1 MIMETENQS
10 IEQAQE
16 LAGNNSDENMAPQDN
31 EGIVSDSDMGHIE
44 QKENKDPLQMNS
56 KLEGSDAGTGTIEKK
71 VEQMS
76 ADEGTADDA
85 EDGEILEDG
94 EIASDQDG
102 EINEEEEEEGE
113 DKSNS
118 NKSSP
123 TKQRSGG
130 HREDHKRRGHDKR
143 DRHSKR
149 RRTSKEEHKDK
160 QKKKRHKD
168 YDYDKSGEDYD
179 SSWSDTRREKNDR
192 KHDSPAHDSH
202 SEDKYSGKHDKDG
215 DKRRRGSGEN
225 RHHSG
230 RDRERGK
237 DRDKSSVDKDKT
249 RDRSRDRH
257 DRDRG
262 DKSNKKDRSGRDRD
276 RGKGRS
282 YGDGYDSPP
291 GLYDSPSDDEYDA
304 SRYADKKL
312 EFGMEGEY
320 MEMDMEQPM
329 PKGKRKQQQ
338 QQQQQQQKK
347 FDRRRQRNDRGE
359 DFEEDAPAKKKP
371 LLQTP
376 MEERPVCRFFKEGKC
391 QKGPDCPFNHDYQP
405 QKRLELCK
413 YHLQSYCRKE
423 GCVFM
428 HEDFPC
434 KYFHTGS
441 TCYQGDNCKFS
452 HQPLTEETD
461 MALQNLLKERE
472 DWEEDFGERKHKK
485 KGLLGDQPHM
495 SEQEIQ
501 KKLEDMKSIP
511 SIFDIETHKPG
522 ESPNKPPP
530 KMGQSPN
537 IRLQGGFPDQGM
549 HQQMGPGGPNMRFN
563 GPPNQGGPPRPPFM
577 GPPGPGMDGPPMNM
591 QGPPPMVSG
600 ANMGNGPGLMGPG
613 PAPMMSGPGM
623 SGPGM
628 QGPPLGPPMSQAAA
642 LVGAILRAAPM
653 LQQYRGPGQQ
663 GPKSMQGDPRFM
675 GPNVMGQGPNMMGPP
690 PNMSGSIMS
699 PGQDGMMGDNQQGMM
714 GMGQGQQV
722 MMNQGQGS
730 MMQDEDMN
738 QQQTNQNMNSQMN
751 MAGGSNIRDPRKLG
765 AQNDPRLK
773 REDQEITDVD
783 MRPVKSGESSNL
795 GDQDFRQDVDMRQED
810 SGSNQ
815 GDHTPQQNW
824 DEDNSEANNEDDME
838 IPSHLPPKQR
848 EMFMRIRQ
856 HQLKMQQQKTAEN
869 NQQLEKQQNTASS
882 MKMDDDKWYSSDE
895 DEDVKPP
902 NISNILTSLSQ
913 PKASESI
920 PANTASSSINVMQMI
935 NAIKSSNTAS
945 SAAPSRPN
953 DPRTQAAQSKA
964 FQREPAII
972 NSRDGDCPWRLLRVM
987 YVKQRI
993 PDNINMNDSKYKLDP
1008 RVQKMLKLQ
1017 ELESGKVIDHSKT
1030 VVPVKSELHKS
1041 SSEHKLPNLL
1051 DPRVFK
1057 EKQTGPTRPELTPFI
1072 DPRSGMKQESDQTF
1086 KPELPVQRP
1095 LDPRLKP
1102 GLEPPA
1108 KPLDPRVQ
1116 RMTSNPGMPA
1126 RAMDPRLARQDS
1138 NSPSA
1143 INPASRPFDPRLA
1156 RQNSHDS
1163 QPGSRGST
1171 PPIDPRMFNRQ
1182 PSSEPKITKLENLPS
1197 LPLDLGLG
1205 VSPTSDPRLGKVTE
1219 ADSVS
1224 SVHRQI
1230 SQPGTSA
1237 EKEAARD
1244 LPKPKLDYRNDPRF
1258 KRKRISDAS
1267 LSPDITGKRFSGQ
1280 RKSSTEYSSPLGGD
1294 TSQQSEESGY
1304 NSYNRPR
1311 PVQPQPVQSR
1321 PQTTNSS
1328 TSSETVPSASSDV
1341 SAHDILD
1348 SLQIM
1353 PPPGLDETQGS
1364 DKNLK
1369 DIFKTIDP
1377 TASPFC

>member
-1 MIMETENQS
+1 METETQP
-10 IEQAQE
+10 IENAHE
-16 LAGNNSDENMAPQDN
+16 LVNNDEEEGMAPQDS
-31 EGIVSDSDMGHIE
+31 EGAVSDGEMGHIE

-56 KLEGSDAGTGTIEKK
+56 KFEESDTGSVKTDKR
-71 VEQMS
+71 VEQIS
-76 ADEGTADDA
+76 ADEGAVDA

-113 DKSNS
+113 EKPSP

-123 TKQRSGG
+123 TKQRSSG
-130 HREDHKRRGHDKR
+130 HREDHKRRGHEKR

-149 RRTSKEEHKDK
+149 RRTSKEESHKEK

-192 KHDSPAHDSH
+192 KHDSPSHDSH
-202 SEDKYSGKHDKDG
+202 GEERYSGKHDKDG

-230 RDRERGK
+230 RERGR
-237 DRDKSSVDKDKT
+237 DRDKNSADKEKT
-249 RDRSRDRH
+249 RDRSRDHH
-257 DRDRG
+257 DRERG
-262 DKSNKKDRSGRDRD
+262 DKSNKKERRERD
-276 RGKGRS
+276 RGSKGRN
-282 YGDGYDSPP
+282 YTDGYESSPP
-291 GLYDSPSDDEYDA
+291 GIYDSPSDDEYDA
-304 SRYADKKL
+304 SRYAEKKPKFGL
-312 EFGMEGEY
+312 EEDY
-320 MEMDMEQPM
+320 MDMDMEQTM
-329 PKGKRKQQQ
+329 PKGKRKQ

-359 DFEEDAPAKKKP
+359 EFEEEGPVKKKP

-413 YHLQSYCRKE
+413 YHLQSFCRKD

-428 HEDFPC
+428 HENFPC

-461 MALQNLLKERE
+461 MALQNLLKDRE

-485 KGLLGDQPHM
+485 KGLLGDQPQM
-495 SEQEIQ
+495 SDQEIQ

-511 SIFDIETHKPG
+511 SIFDIQTHKPG

-530 KMGQSPN
+530 KKGQSQNMRPN
-537 IRLQGGFPDQGM
+537 GGFDQGM
-549 HQQMGPGGPNMRFN
+549 PNQMGPGPNMRFN
-563 GPPNQGGPPRPPFM
+563 GPPNPGGPPRPPFM

-600 ANMGNGPGLMGPG
+600 PNMGNGPGLMGP
-613 PAPMMSGPGM
+613 APMMSGPGM
-623 SGPGM
+623 PGPGM

-653 LQQYRGPGQQ
+653 LQQYRGPGGQ
-663 GPKSMQGDPRFM
+663 GPNQGPNMQGDQRFM
-675 GPNVMGQGPNMMGPP
+675 GPNMMGPGPNMNGPNLMVPP
-690 PNMSGSIMS
+690 PNMSAQIMS
-699 PGQDGMMGDNQQGMM
+699 PGQDEMMGDNQQQGMM
-714 GMGQGQQV
+714 DMGQGQKM

-730 MMQDEDMN
+730 MMQDEDMGQN
-738 QQQTNQNMNSQMN
+738 QGSQNMGQMN
-751 MAGGSNIRDPRKLG
+751 TGGGAKNRDPRKSG

-773 REDQEITDVD
+773 REEPEITDVD
-783 MRPVKSGESSNL
+783 MRPVQNDNNANL
-795 GDQDFRQDVDMRQED
+795 DQDFRQDVDMRQED
-810 SGSNQ
+810 NGSNQ
-815 GDHTPQQNW
+815 GDHTPTQNW
-824 DEDNSEANNEDDME
+824 DEENADMNADDDIA

-848 EMFMRIRQ
+848 EMFLRIRQ
-856 HQLKMQQQKTAEN
+856 HQLKMQQ
-869 NQQLEKQQNTASS
+869 EKSPGVKKPESQQQNTQSS
-882 MKMDDDKWYSSDE
+882 VKMDDDKWYSSDE
-895 DEDVKPP
+895 EDDVKP
-902 NISNILTSLSQ
+902 NISNLLTSLNQ
-913 PKASESI
+913 PKTSENVPASS
-920 PANTASSSINVMQMI
+920 ATSSINVMQMI
-935 NAIKSSNTAS
+935 NAIKSSNS
-945 SAAPSRPN
+945 SSTIPPNRPN
-953 DPRTQAAQSKA
+953 DPRRQASQTKA
-964 FQREPAII
+964 FQREPANIV
-972 NSRDGDCPWRLLRVM
+972 SQDGDCPWKLFRVL
-987 YVKQRI
+987 YIKQRI
-993 PDNINMNDSKYKLDP
+993 PANVDLQDTRYKSDP
-1008 RVQKMLKLQ
+1008 RVQKMLKMQ
-1017 ELESGKVIDHSKT
+1017 EMESGKVIDHSKA
-1030 VVPVKSELHKS
+1030 VLPEKRELHKS

-1057 EKQTGPTRPELTPFI
+1057 ETQGVPTKVELTPFV
-1072 DPRSGMKQESDQTF
+1072 DPRMGIKQESDQNY
-1086 KPELPVQRP
+1086 KPERP
-1095 LDPRLKP
+1095 FDPRLKP
-1102 GLEPPA
+1102 GLDPPA

-1116 RMTSNPGMPA
+1116 RMTSNPGLPA
-1126 RAMDPRLARQDS
+1126 RAVDPRLARQDS
-1138 NSPSA
+1138 NNTSA
-1143 INPASRPFDPRLA
+1143 INSGVRPFDPRLA
-1156 RQNSHDS
+1156 RQNSVDS

-1171 PPIDPRMFNRQ
+1171 PPMDPRIFNRQ
-1182 PSSEPKITKLENLPS
+1182 PSNEPKITKLENLPS

-1205 VSPTSDPRLGKVTE
+1205 MSPPLDPRVGKVAE
-1219 ADSVS
+1219 SESVS
-1224 SVHRQI
+1224 SFNRQI
-1230 SQPGTSA
+1230 SQPGTAS
-1237 EKEAARD
+1237 EKDAV
-1244 LPKPKLDYRNDPRF
+1244 PKPKLDYRNDPRF
-1258 KRKRISDAS
+1258 KRKRISEANAA
-1267 LSPDITGKRFSGQ
+1267 LDIAEKKRLNEQ

-1294 TSQQSEESGY
+1294 SSQSGEESGY

-1311 PVQPQPVQSR
+1311 PVQPKPVQSQ
-1321 PQTTNSS
+1321 PQTSVSNS
-1328 TSSETVPSASSDV
+1328 EPLPSVSSDV
-1341 SAHDILD
+1341 TTHDILD

-1353 PPPGLDETQGS
+1353 PPPVLEETQGS